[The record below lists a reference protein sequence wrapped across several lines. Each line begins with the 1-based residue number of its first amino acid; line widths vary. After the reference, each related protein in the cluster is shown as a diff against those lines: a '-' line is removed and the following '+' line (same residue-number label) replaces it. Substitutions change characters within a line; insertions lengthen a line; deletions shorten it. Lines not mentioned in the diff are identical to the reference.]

1 MSSVRRDGEQAVLFI
16 ADECAKKDDG
26 GDVPPPFKVGDK
38 PVQKI
43 DWTKRFDHMQQHSGQ
58 HLITAIALKLFNLE
72 TTSWYLG
79 VDSSFIE
86 MDAKEISDETMEVI
100 EEKVNEKI
108 RERVDVLVTYREPDN
123 LGDVRF
129 RMDVPEALRGGPVR
143 VVEISDVD
151 KNTCCGTHVVNL
163 GDLQAIKLLGT
174 AKGNK
179 GKTQLH
185 FVAGGRV
192 LKYLGLAVK
201 REKSLTA
208 LLKCTPENLEPMVD
222 KAQKT
227 VKRLHK
233 VRARA
238 DYFCQ
243 ATKLGSFYFVCRTVS
258 SVFVISASWKRNVF
272 FKHQKMLCQRS
283 LHCTV
288 KKANLTLSPLSSA
301 QLALTFWA
309 VDCFS
314 FQSLTIL

>member
-1 MSSVRRDGEQAVLFI
+1 MNFFCANSSIFLQPSDVGTLDSHFVSSVRRDGEQAVLFI

-86 MDAKEISDETMEVI
+86 MDAKEISEETMEVI

-123 LGDVRF
+123 LADVRF
-129 RMDVPEALRGGPVR
+129 RMDVPEAQRGGPVR
-143 VVEISDVD
+143 VVEITDVD

-192 LKYLGLAVK
+192 LKYLGLTVK

-222 KAQKT
+222 KTQKT

-233 VRARA
+233 VRTRA

-243 ATKLGSFYFVCRTVS
+243 ATKLGMFLLPYL
-258 SVFVISASWKRNVF
+258 N
-272 FKHQKMLCQRS
+272 
-283 LHCTV
+283 
-288 KKANLTLSPLSSA
+288 
-301 QLALTFWA
+301 
-309 VDCFS
+309 
-314 FQSLTIL
+314 